1 MQRNTL
7 PPAALAMGLLAMFV
21 HAPGLAQEQGK
32 LSARVDD
39 V

>member
-7 PPAALAMGLLAMFV
+7 PPAALAIRTLAMFV
-21 HAPGLAQEQGK
+21 HAPGVAQEQGK

-39 V
+39 I